1 MDKKDELRLR
11 MEMKKV
17 ALKNA
22 EHHIL
27 YDHSPDYNERLKD
40 GFVKQEELRNAI
52 MDYHTING
60 NDDNLREAW
69 KVFYHF
75 QTVIGD

>member
-1 MDKKDELRLR
+1 MQTKEILKLKLDLAR
-11 MEMKKV
+11 V

-22 EHHIL
+22 ENHIL
-27 YDHSPDYNERLKD
+27 YDHTPDYKERLKD
-40 GFVKQEELRNAI
+40 GFVKQEQLRNLIIEATD
-52 MDYHTING
+52 MG
-60 NDDNLREAW
+60 LKEEADNAW